1 MQATPNV
8 AIEAGSVPRAS
19 ESYVSELDGI
29 RAVAV
34 SLVVVAHYRILPGI
48 PGAFG
53 VTLFFFLSGYLITTL
68 FYSEHKTSLDISIP
82 RFYLRRWLRLT
93 PPLLLFVMLA
103 DVLYP
108 VSRTSVRGQPVPIGT
123 TLAALLYYTNY
134 YDLFWQLK
142 PAKIIP
148 FGICWSLAIEEH
160 FYLAWPWIIRRNIS
174 DPHRLCVIVATLCAL
189 VLAWRLVARL
199 VLSVPTDYTYMAT
212 DCRLDSILYGS
223 LLRVLFETRWAPAVV
238 GLLRARMCL
247 SGALALLLLMFVV
260 RNDDF
265 RETVRYTI
273 QGLALMPVFT
283 AILTDDPKTLARRI
297 LSRPPMVLLGR
308 LSYSIYLF
316 HLFARTP
323 GEVYLGSPY
332 HIGSKISGLVLTA
345 AISYLLLVF
354 VERPIA
360 GLRHRFRSK
369 GGPPLTDDIRSCSGG
384 LDHHAPAGA
393 VLRRRAGRRV
403 NPATEG

>member
-1 MQATPNV
+1 MRATPNL

-29 RAVAV
+29 RAIAV
-34 SLVVVAHYRILPGI
+34 SLVVIAHYRILPGI

-68 FYSEHKTSLDISIP
+68 FYSEYKTSLDISIP

-93 PPLLLFVMLA
+93 PPLVLFIALA
-103 DVLYP
+103 DIFYP
-108 VSRTSVRGQPVPIGT
+108 VSRIFVGGQPVPIGT

-134 YDLFWQLK
+134 YDLFWQLE

-160 FYLAWPWIIRRNIS
+160 FYLAWPWIIRRNIT
-174 DPHRLCVIVATLCAL
+174 DPHRLCVIVAALCVL
-189 VLAWRLVARL
+189 VLAWRLVATL
-199 VLSVPTDYTYMAT
+199 VLSVPTGYTYLAT
-212 DCRLDSILYGS
+212 DCRLDSILYGA

-238 GLLRARMCL
+238 RLLRERMCL
-247 SGALALLLLMFVV
+247 GAALVFLLLMFVV
-260 RNDDF
+260 RDDDF

-283 AILTDDPKTLARRI
+283 AVLTDDPKTLARRV
-297 LSRPPMVLLGR
+297 LSSPPMVLLGR

-323 GEVYLGSPY
+323 GEAYFGSPY
-332 HIGSKISGLVLTA
+332 HIGSMISGLVLTG

-360 GLRHRFRSK
+360 GLRHRFRGK
-369 GGPPLTDDIRSCSGG
+369 REANRADDIRSCSEG
-384 LDHHAPAGA
+384 LDHHPPAGA
-393 VLRRRAGRRV
+393 VLRPRRAGR
-403 NPATEG
+403 